1 MSNAGAYSACEE
13 TQSKL
18 VCMNGRDNRQC
29 HAGPPSERAEEASS
43 PLLGHTALVTGA
55 SRGIGASVARQ
66 LGQLGVD
73 VAINYRSKRPKAQ
86 AVADDLIAM
95 GRKPLLIEADI
106 TKAEDLTTTFDQIE
120 AAWGR
125 LDFLVLN
132 ASGGLEQDKAA
143 DYAMQLNLT
152 AQVNLVSSALRLMD
166 RGSRIVFV
174 TSHLAHFH
182 GIGPGYDSYEPVAAS
197 KKAGENALRAMI
209 PELSGRG
216 IRLLIVSGDLIE
228 GTITPKLLERQ
239 SRGLIEKRR
248 QAVGSLPSV
257 EEFAAAIVQAGTSDS
272 YSSGDTIYVGST
284 DWS

>member
-1 MSNAGAYSACEE
+1 MLGAYSACEE

-18 VCMNGRDNRQC
+18 VCMNGRDSGQC
-29 HAGPPSERAEEASS
+29 HAGPPSERAEQVSP
-43 PLLGHTALVTGA
+43 PLLGRTALVTGA

-86 AVADDLIAM
+86 VVADDLIAM

-106 TKAEDLTTTFDQIE
+106 TKAEDLTSTFDQIA

-152 AQVNLVSSALRLMD
+152 AQVNLVRSASRLME

-182 GIGPGYDSYEPVAAS
+182 GTGPGYVRYEPVAAS

-209 PELSGRG
+209 PELSDRG

-257 EEFAAAIVQAGTSDS
+257 EEFAAAIVLAGTSDS

>member
-1 MSNAGAYSACEE
+1 
-13 TQSKL
+13 
-18 VCMNGRDNRQC
+18 MNEQTAAFYR
-29 HAGPPSERAEEASS
+29 AGPDSEESRSS
-43 PLLGHTALVTGA
+43 PSPLPVKTALVTGA
-55 SRGIGASVARQ
+55 SRGIGADVARQ
-66 LGQLGVD
+66 LGRIGVD
-73 VAINYRSKRPKAQ
+73 VAVNYRSKGPKAQ
-86 AVADDLIAM
+86 GVADELIAM
-95 GRKPLLIEADI
+95 GRSPILVQGDITNAGEIEAMFGKI
-106 TKAEDLTTTFDQIE
+106 REAWVQLDL
-120 AAWGR
+120 
-125 LDFLVLN
+125 LVLN

-257 EEFAAAIVQAGTSDS
+257 EEFAAAIVQAGISDS
-272 YSSGDTIYVGST
+272 YSSGDTIYVGIT